1 MPYNPIYSI
10 YIYIYIYG
18 IFGYHN
24 IPGSDKRLMNH
35 EPAADPFCC
44 YV

>member
-10 YIYIYIYG
+10 YIYIYGIY
-18 IFGYHN
+18 GYHN

-35 EPAADPFCC
+35 EPVADPFCY